1 MSDFEYD
8 PEISVNPRM
17 LEDKT
22 VIPIPPDALSTDELY
37 DVCDKHFGDWIAAD
51 QEGEIIIYTGLK
63 FKGDNVVKRYP
74 QRSKIYGGPNNNNH
88 LRTATYKTKT
98 PKEINS
104 DEC

>member
-22 VIPIPPDALSTDELY
+22 VIPTPADALSTDELY
-37 DVCDKHFGDWIAAD
+37 AVCDKHFGDWIAAD

-63 FKGDNVVKRYP
+63 FKGGKVVKRFP
-74 QRSKIYGGPNNNNH
+74 KRSKIYGGRNNNNRN
-88 LRTATYKTKT
+88 RTATYRTKT
-98 PKEINS
+98 PKGT
-104 DEC
+104 